1 MPETKIYKDTDNFI
15 VLKELKD
22 LSKSANS
29 FLDGTATVTISLE
42 TTNGTTV
49 TGQTFPASMTYN
61 STKAR
66 GTFEGT
72 LDSVLAL
79 TLWKHYDLIIA
90 ISGSGIPTRS
100 SKKRLFVTDGLFEE

>member
-1 MPETKIYKDTDNFI
+1 MPESLIYKDTDNFV
-15 VLKELKD
+15 VLTELKD

-29 FLDGTATVTISLE
+29 FLDATATVTLSLE
-42 TTNGTTV
+42 TTNGTAV
-49 TGQTFPASMTYN
+49 AGQSFPASMTYN

-72 LDSVLAL
+72 LDSAL
-79 TLWKHYDLIIA
+79 SLEVWKHYDLIIA

-100 SKKRLFVTDGLFEE
+100 HKKRLFCTDGLFQE